1 MAPQTS
7 QLDSSSWFAA
17 HTFLTR
23 IQLPVNTT
31 KPRGTTYQKQESAF
45 KCITIMIFYF
55 WIENVYP
62 NRDGGPQFHFRP
74 VAGCWP
80 GVNSGYS
87 VLQRPYYRF
96 TTLNIELEVMW
107 FVTNHS
113 TSECFCAIMSFFCL
127 TEFRY
132 LIKGAIKR
140 HFRRFTAVIHNFL
153 PTLLSQLRDLSF
165 QSKDHPKRSL
175 FPSKC
180 SLPYNLPMEANSRAF
195 WRFWGEAET
204 CFPRNWEFDGLV
216 ITEPSRSSSQPPA
229 FSWRNT
235 KRQLFPRYCFL

>member
-1 MAPQTS
+1 MGENLYQTADPQTS

-31 KPRGTTYQKQESAF
+31 KPRGTMYQKQESAF
-45 KCITIMIFYF
+45 KCTTIMIFYF

-62 NRDGGPQFHFRP
+62 NRDRGPQFHFRP

-80 GVNSGYS
+80 GVNSGFS
-87 VLQRPYYRF
+87 VLQRPYSRF
-96 TTLNIELEVMW
+96 TTLNIGLEVMW
-107 FVTNHS
+107 FVANHS
-113 TSECFCAIMSFFCL
+113 TSECFCVIMSFFCL

-165 QSKDHPKRSL
+165 QSKQKITLREVSFLLNVRCHTIFPWRLTPEL
-175 FPSKC
+175 FGGSVERQKHAFQGTE
-180 SLPYNLPMEANSRAF
+180 NLMD
-195 WRFWGEAET
+195 WW
-204 CFPRNWEFDGLV
+204 
-216 ITEPSRSSSQPPA
+216 
-229 FSWRNT
+229 
-235 KRQLFPRYCFL
+235 